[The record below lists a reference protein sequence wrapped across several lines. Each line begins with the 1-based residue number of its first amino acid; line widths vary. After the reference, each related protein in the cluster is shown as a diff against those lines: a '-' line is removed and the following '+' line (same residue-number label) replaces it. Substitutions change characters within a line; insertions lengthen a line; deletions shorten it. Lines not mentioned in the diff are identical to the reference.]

1 MEAAKQIST
10 RVLKTAI
17 YQMIYNS
24 QYLDNTR
31 YLDLKKGI
39 ELHPAMDWFE
49 HFGGN

>member
-31 YLDLKKGI
+31 YLDLKKKRNRITSCNG
-39 ELHPAMDWFE
+39 LV
-49 HFGGN
+49 